1 MGRPFGSRDKLL
13 ELMSDGKPRSSRDV
27 AEQLHFT
34 ARAAESVCYRCW
46 KTGLLLRTE
55 KPIHERNSKFAGR
68 AGHRYNTRSYFLFI
82 LQNGSDETVVEN
94 LKFLSFSKTPRISK
108 PNKSQII
115 LNFLRQ
121 NVDKA
126 FYTSEIARLL
136 KDQGITIRDIATN
149 LRRYE
154 RRGQVFFRGYRSAEH
169 ETSFAAGFIVTYL
182 DTPKSRSQAIA
193 EALQRTDSLLEGGSH
208 INPLAERIRVIRDE
222 ILKAKELKEIV
233 GWSFL
238 KQKLNCNEDQ
248 MRTAI
253 DRAMQLYKDE
263 IKELKIFNFPYCYHS
278 TLSEEDLRIAI
289 EDKKDYI
296 RRVKGKDNRIGHN
309 WEACVEFFVDKL
321 TKGAEF
327 LEQAHRSRMDKRRI
341 TLKLLKPVGERKLF
355 AEVDRVWT
363 IRPSPISQPI
373 TYVLECKWGLVR
385 RKDLEG
391 FLNVLKWSYDFGV
404 DTPEGRTIKHGVI
417 GIFAGTAFNPEEKV
431 TTGNESISL
440 AQYAAR
446 VNIQLLKAAD
456 LNEMLHAKG
465 VEKRVT
471 VQKICTRARNEGEV
485 RETLARVWD
494 NPTASKDL
502 LDQLAANNAAMFEFE
517 KTLEEKENVVPQIAM
532 VTQSTS
538 REK

>member
-1 MGRPFGSRDKLL
+1 MGRPYGSRDKLL

-46 KTGLLLRTE
+46 KAGLLLRTE
-55 KPIHERNSKFAGR
+55 KPIHERNSKFVGR
-68 AGHRYNTRSYFLFI
+68 AGHRYNTRSYYLFI
-82 LQNGSDETVVEN
+82 LQNGSDETDLEN
-94 LKFLSFSKTPRISK
+94 LRFLSFSETPKIVK
-108 PNKSQII
+108 PNKTQII
-115 LNFLRQ
+115 LSFLRE
-121 NVDKA
+121 NVDRA
-126 FYTSEIARLL
+126 FHTSELAKLL
-136 KDQGITIRDIATN
+136 KDQGIAIRDIAPN

-154 RRGQVFFRGYRSAEH
+154 RKGHIFFRGYRSAEH
-169 ETSFAAGFIVTYL
+169 ETPFAAGFIVSYL
-182 DTPKSRSQAIA
+182 DPSKSRSQSIA

-238 KQKLNCNEDQ
+238 KQKLHCNEDQ
-248 MRTAI
+248 MRTAM
-253 DRAMQLYKDE
+253 DRAKQLYKDE

-278 TLSEEDLRIAI
+278 SLSEEDLRIAI

-296 RRVKGKDNRIGHN
+296 RRIKGKDNRIGHN

-363 IRPSPISQPI
+363 ICPSPISQPI

-385 RKDLEG
+385 RRDLEG

-404 DTPEGRTIKHGVI
+404 DTPEGRTIKQGII

-431 TTGNESISL
+431 AVGNDSLSL

-456 LNEMLHAKG
+456 LNVTLHTRG

-471 VQKICTRARNEGEV
+471 VQKVCTRARNENEV
-485 RETLARVWD
+485 REALARIWND
-494 NPTASKDL
+494 PAISAEL
-502 LDQLAANNAAMFEFE
+502 LDQLAIKNANLFEFE
-517 KTLEEKENVVPQIAM
+517 KALENTEKNLVPQL
-532 VTQSTS
+532 VTAI
-538 REK
+538 

>member
-1 MGRPFGSRDKLL
+1 MGRPYGSRDKLL

-46 KTGLLLRTE
+46 KAGLLLRTE
-55 KPIHERNSKFAGR
+55 KPIHERNSKFVGR
-68 AGHRYNTRSYFLFI
+68 AGHRYNTRSYYLFV
-82 LQNGSDETVVEN
+82 LQDGSDATDVEN
-94 LKFLSFSKTPRISK
+94 LTFLSFSKTPRTVK
-108 PNKSQII
+108 PNKAQII
-115 LNFLRQ
+115 LNFLRE
-121 NVDKA
+121 NGDRA
-126 FYTSEIARLL
+126 FYTSELAKLL
-136 KDQGITIRDIATN
+136 KNQGITIRDIAPN

-154 RRGQVFFRGYRSAEH
+154 RKGHIFFRGYRTAEH
-169 ETSFAAGFIVTYL
+169 ETPFAAGFIVTYL
-182 DTPKSRSQAIA
+182 DASKPRGEAIA

-248 MRTAI
+248 MRTAM
-253 DRAMQLYKDE
+253 DRAKQLYKDE
-263 IKELKIFNFPYCYHS
+263 IKELRIFNFPYCYHS

-327 LEQAHRSRMDKRRI
+327 LEQTHRSRMDKRRI
-341 TLKLLKPVGERKLF
+341 TLKLLKPIGERKLF

-385 RKDLEG
+385 RRELED

-404 DTPEGRTIKHGVI
+404 DTSEGRAIKQGII

-431 TTGNESISL
+431 TIGNESVSL

-446 VNIQLLKAAD
+446 MNIQLLKAAD
-456 LNEMLHAKG
+456 LNEMLHGRG
-465 VEKRVT
+465 VERRVT
-471 VQKICTRARNEGEV
+471 AQKVCTRARNENEV
-485 RETLARVWD
+485 RESLSGIWDKPEISLELLNHLAI
-494 NPTASKDL
+494 K
-502 LDQLAANNAAMFEFE
+502 NAALFEFE
-517 KTLEEKENVVPQIAM
+517 KALQQEETATPQMAI
-532 VTQSTS
+532 TIQG
-538 REK
+538 

>member
-1 MGRPFGSRDKLL
+1 M
-13 ELMSDGKPRSSRDV
+13 
-27 AEQLHFT
+27 
-34 ARAAESVCYRCW
+34 
-46 KTGLLLRTE
+46 GLLLRAE
-55 KPIHERNSKFAGR
+55 KPIRERNGKFAGR
-68 AGHRYNTRSYFLFI
+68 AGRRYNTRSYYLFV
-82 LQNGSDETVVEN
+82 LQDSSDETEVEN
-94 LKFLSFSKTPRISK
+94 LRYLSFSKTPRIIK

-115 LNFLRQ
+115 LNFLRE

-126 FYTSEIARLL
+126 FYTSEIAKQL

-169 ETSFAAGFIVTYL
+169 ETPFAAGFIVTYL
-182 DTPKSRSQAIA
+182 DASKPRDAAIA

-248 MRTAI
+248 MRTAM

-263 IKELKIFNFPYCYHS
+263 IKELRIFNFPYCYHS
-278 TLSEEDLRIAI
+278 SLGEEDLRIAI

-327 LEQAHRSRMDKRRI
+327 LEQTHRSRMDSRRI
-341 TLKLLKPVGERKLF
+341 TLKLLKPIGERKLF

-363 IRPSPISQPI
+363 ICPSPISQPI

-404 DTPEGRTIKHGVI
+404 DTPEGRTIKQGVI

-431 TTGNESISL
+431 AIGNDSVSL

-446 VNIQLLKAAD
+446 MNIQLLKAAD
-456 LNEMLHAKG
+456 LNEMLHHRG
-465 VEKRVT
+465 VEKQVT
-471 VQKICTRARNEGEV
+471 AQEICIRARNENEV
-485 RETLARVWD
+485 REALSEIWDKPLVSLELLAQMAIR
-494 NPTASKDL
+494 NTSL
-502 LDQLAANNAAMFEFE
+502 FEFE
-517 KTLEEKENVVPQIAM
+517 RRLEQKEDGFPQVAM
-532 VTQSTS
+532 TVRT
-538 REK
+538 